1 MTRQRVIS
9 KLILIALL
17 LTLTA
22 CTKGVGSING
32 TVFDA
37 EGKPV
42 SGAIVQIAGQSIAS
56 DENGAFSL
64 TDVPV
69 GQQRIIANKA
79 AVGALTTECTIQKEI
94 TITCDLVLMASDKN

>member
-1 MTRQRVIS
+1 MTRQHVIS
-9 KLILIALL
+9 KMVLIALL

-22 CTKGVGSING
+22 CTKGVGSVNG

-37 EGKPV
+37 EGTPV
-42 SGAIVQIAGQSIAS
+42 SGAMVQIAGQSIAS
-56 DENGAFSL
+56 DEDGAFSL

-69 GQQRIIANKA
+69 GQQQITANEA

-94 TITCDLVLMASDKN
+94 TVTCDLVLMAPDKD